1 MVWGPGMSEDTMTGL
16 PLWRRIAATLAEE
29 IADGRLAPGA
39 QMPTELALAARFAVN
54 RHTVRRA
61 VEALSR
67 DGLVTTEQGR
77 GSFVTEDVMDY
88 VVGPRSRFSEWV
100 RRNNREPSG
109 RVLDLRTAQAD
120 AVVAAGLGIAP
131 GGAVVMLERL
141 GLADGLPVGVST
153 HWFPASL
160 PGIAEALA
168 REPSITA
175 ALAAAGVRD
184 YRRSRTRVSARL
196 PSVAEAALL
205 RTARNRPLL
214 VCENTN
220 VDAEGRIVELGFTR
234 HPTPRVQVVFE
245 P

>member
-1 MVWGPGMSEDTMTGL
+1 MSEDTMTGI
-16 PLWRRIAATLAEE
+16 PLWRRIAATIGAE
-29 IADGRLAPGA
+29 ITDGRLAPGA
-39 QMPTELALAARFAVN
+39 QMPTEMALAARFAVN

-61 VEALSR
+61 IEALSR

-88 VVGPRSRFSEWV
+88 VVGPRTRFSEWV

-120 AVVAAGLGIAP
+120 STIAEGLRIAAGDAVVR
-131 GGAVVMLERL
+131 MERL

-153 HWFPASL
+153 HWFPATL

-168 REPSITA
+168 RETSITD
-175 ALAAAGVRD
+175 ALAAAGVLD

-220 VDAEGRIVELGFTR
+220 VDTAGRIVELGFTC

>member
-1 MVWGPGMSEDTMTGL
+1 MTQGLAMSEEIMTGL
-16 PLWRRIAATLAEE
+16 PLWRRIATTLGEE
-29 IADGRLAPGA
+29 IADGRLPPGA
-39 QMPTELALAARFAVN
+39 QMPTEMALAARFAVN

-61 VEALSR
+61 IEDLSR
-67 DGLVTTEQGR
+67 AGLVTTEQGR
-77 GSFVTEDVMDY
+77 GSFVSEDVLDY
-88 VVGPRSRFSEWV
+88 VVGPRTRFSEWV

-109 RVLDLRTAQAD
+109 RVLDLRTTQAD
-120 AVVAAGLGIAP
+120 AVIAEGLSIAP
-131 GGAVVMLERL
+131 GDSVVMMERL

-153 HWFPASL
+153 HWFPAAL
-160 PGIAEALA
+160 PGIADALA
-168 REPSITA
+168 REDTITA

-196 PSVAEAALL
+196 PDAAEAALL

-220 VDAEGRIVELGFTR
+220 VDVDGRIVELGYTR

>member
-1 MVWGPGMSEDTMTGL
+1 MREETMTDV
-16 PLWRRIAATLAEE
+16 PLWRRIVAALGEDIREGILPAG
-29 IADGRLAPGA
+29 GR
-39 QMPTELALAARFAVN
+39 MPTEMALASRFAVN

-61 VEALSR
+61 MEELSR
-67 DGLVTTEQGR
+67 AGLVTTEQGR
-77 GSFVTEDVMDY
+77 GSFVTENVMDY
-88 VVGPRSRFSEWV
+88 VVGPRTRFSEWV

-109 RVLDLRTAQAD
+109 RTLDLRDAVAD
-120 AVVAAGLGIAP
+120 ATVAEGLGITL
-131 GGAVVMLERL
+131 GDAVVMLERL
-141 GLADGLPVGVST
+141 GLADDLPVSIAT
-153 HWFPASL
+153 HWFPATL
-160 PGIAEALA
+160 PGIADALA
-168 REPSITA
+168 RGSTVTA

-196 PSVAEAALL
+196 PSAAEAALL

-220 VDAEGRIVELGFTR
+220 VDANGRIVELGLTL

>member
-1 MVWGPGMSEDTMTGL
+1 MSEDTMTGL
-16 PLWRRIAATLAEE
+16 PLWRRIALTLGKE
-29 IADGRLAPGA
+29 IADGRLIPGG
-39 QMPTELALAARFAVN
+39 QMPTEMALAARFAVN

-77 GSFVTEDVMDY
+77 GSFVREDVMDY
-88 VVGPRSRFSEWV
+88 VVGPRTRFSEWI
-100 RRNNREPSG
+100 RRHNREPSG
-109 RVLDLRTAQAD
+109 RVLDLQTVPAEAGI
-120 AVVAAGLGIAP
+120 AEGLGIAP
-131 GGAVVMLERL
+131 GDAVVMVERL

-153 HWFPASL
+153 HWFPTTL
-160 PGIAEALA
+160 PGIAGALA
-168 REPSITA
+168 RESSITA
-175 ALAAAGVRD
+175 ALAAAGVTD

-220 VDAEGRIVELGFTR
+220 VDAAERIVELGFTR

>member
-1 MVWGPGMSEDTMTGL
+1 MNEDAMTDR
-16 PLWRRIAATLAEE
+16 PLWRQIAATLGEE
-29 IADGRLAPGA
+29 IGDGRLPPGS
-39 QMPTELALAARFAVN
+39 QVPTEAVLAARFAVN

-61 VEALSR
+61 MEELSR
-67 DGLVTTEQGR
+67 AGLVTIEHGR
-77 GSFVTEDVMDY
+77 GSFVAEDVMDY
-88 VVGPRSRFSEWV
+88 VVGPRTRFSEWV

-109 RVLDLRTAQAD
+109 RVLDLRTTTAD
-120 AVVAAGLGIAP
+120 AVVAEGLGVAP
-131 GGAVVMLERL
+131 GAAVVLLERL
-141 GLADGLPVGVST
+141 GLADGVPIALAS
-153 HWFPASL
+153 HWFPATL

-168 REPSITA
+168 REPTVTG

-196 PSVAEAALL
+196 PTAAEAALL

-220 VDAEGRIVELGFTR
+220 VDADGQIVELGFSR

>member
-1 MVWGPGMSEDTMTGL
+1 MNEEAMTGL
-16 PLWRRIAATLAEE
+16 PLWRRIAAILSEE
-29 IADGRLAPGA
+29 IGDGRLPPGSRV
-39 QMPTELALAARFAVN
+39 PTEAALAARFAVN

-61 VEALSR
+61 MEELSR
-67 DGLVTTEQGR
+67 GGLITTEHGR
-77 GSFVTEDVMDY
+77 GSFVAENVMDY
-88 VVGPRSRFSEWV
+88 LVGPRTRFSEWV
-100 RRNNREPSG
+100 RRHNREPSG
-109 RVLDLRTAQAD
+109 RVLDLRD
-120 AVVAAGLGIAP
+120 AAAERAVAEGLGIAV
-131 GGAVVMLERL
+131 GAPVVMLERL
-141 GLADGLPVGVST
+141 GLADALPVSLAT

-160 PGIAEALA
+160 PGIAAALA
-168 REPSITA
+168 REGSVTE

-196 PSVAEAALL
+196 PDAAEAALL

-220 VDAEGRIVELGFTR
+220 VDAAGRIVEFCITC